1 MGLGKKIVKP
11 IWKEV
16 KNLVVNTLNGAPS
29 KDTIIVVCDARA
41 AETAAANIALYL
53 DAQGEQVCLMMAD
66 AYRKHRHELVNNR
79 VVIIGH
85 HELAKEQLANV
96 NVQDSDPA
104 CSEFGLIYGTSY
116 RKCVLRASRKAL
128 GSKKQDK
135 EAFARYYQEKMS
147 GYTAFAETYAVP
159 RTYGARKE
167 TRESQYDLLWTIFVN
182 EVLPRFLGRE
192 KETASE
198 QRDGAQS
205 GDSDSHPGP
214 SDGGPE
220 ALLEQFL
227 REAPRALC
235 VTGEYLRQFYE
246 RQLRYAL
253 PSLDRNEGGEE
264 RTLLERG
271 GWRIGQDT
279 VRGTFCVQ
287 ERGGSRRISGT
298 AERILSPI
306 LSDIHAQAQIKRLRE
321 SGRLE
326 DGIVFCGGGAKGAF
340 QLGVWKWLEEHG
352 GTERFTGVSGASV
365 GAMNAL
371 LFARGDYRRAERIWL
386 DMRQEDL
393 LQRNEQL
400 AQTLEACLPD
410 AARRPD
416 LLEIADTLLGDLQG
430 NAGLFS
436 KEKLERIIRD
446 NISVDGLRNRLAYVS
461 LSALKIPGREK
472 IEGLSSLFSSEYAF
486 LDAWS
491 PAPVEDCTRRVLAS
505 AALPGAY
512 TPEMVNGIWCIDGGV
527 LDNSPYTPL
536 VQAGYRRILIV
547 HLSPEKPDAQDGR
560 TLEEGPR
567 RNGVRLWHVWPSAGL
582 GGTLEI
588 DPSLTRRRIDAGYAA
603 ASACLKD
610 FS

>member
-1 MGLGKKIVKP
+1 MGLGKKIVNP
-11 IWKEV
+11 VWKEV
-16 KNLVVNTLNGAPS
+16 KNLVVNALNGAPS

-41 AETAAANIALYL
+41 AETAAANIVLYL
-53 DAQGEQVCLMMAD
+53 DAQGEQVRLMTAD
-66 AYRKHRHELVNNR
+66 AYHKHRHELVNNR

-96 NVQDSDPA
+96 NVQNLDLASA
-104 CSEFGLIYGTSY
+104 KSGLIYGTSY
-116 RKCVLRASRKAL
+116 RKCVLSASRKAL

-135 EAFARYYQEKMS
+135 DAFARYYQEKMS
-147 GYTAFAETYAVP
+147 GYAAFAETYAVP

-198 QRDGAQS
+198 PRDGAQS

-214 SDGGPE
+214 SDSGSE

-246 RQLRYAL
+246 RQLNYAL
-253 PSLDRNEGGEE
+253 PSFDGDGEE

-279 VRGTFCVQ
+279 VRGTFCVR
-287 ERGGSRRISGT
+287 ERGGSRRVSGT

-340 QLGVWKWLEEHG
+340 QLGVWKWLEQHG
-352 GTERFTGVSGASV
+352 GTERFTGISGASV
-365 GAMNAL
+365 GAMNTL

-400 AQTLEACLPD
+400 AQNLEACLPD

-416 LLEIADTLLGDLQG
+416 LLEIADTLLGDLRG

-446 NISVDGLRNRLAYVS
+446 NISLDGLRNKLAYVS
-461 LSALKIPGREK
+461 LSALKAPGREK
-472 IEGLSSLFSSEYAF
+472 IEGVSSLFSSEYAF

-491 PAPVEDCTRRVLAS
+491 PNPVGDSIRRVLAS

-527 LDNSPYTPL
+527 LDNSPYKPL

-547 HLSPEKPDAQDGR
+547 HLSPEKPDSQDGR
-560 TLEEGPR
+560 IPEEEPR
-567 RNGVRLWHVWPSAGL
+567 RDGVRFWHVRPSAGL

-588 DPSLTRRRIDAGYAA
+588 DPSLTRRRIDAGYTAA
-603 ASACLKD
+603 AVCLKD